1 MSVNAQRAVPSRTF
15 RTNEVVVDFSP
26 KNLRA
31 PFFLRCG
38 AILIDYLI
46 IVIIPVIGLVLGRFM
61 GEDGAKLLS
70 SEMNSV
76 AWLTAVLLG
85 LANIILLP
93 MFNGQ
98 TIGKLLTGLRTVKLD
113 GTRAS
118 GGTIAFRQI
127 SGLLLTAA
135 SAGIA
140 FFLSVFSSKG
150 RALHDYLAGTVVIYA
165 DRRVRN

>member
-1 MSVNAQRAVPSRTF
+1 MSVNAERAVPSRTF
-15 RTNEVVVDFSP
+15 RTNEVIVGFSP
-26 KNLRA
+26 ERLRA

-46 IVIIPVIGLVLGRFM
+46 VVAIPVAGLLIGRAM

-76 AWLTAVLLG
+76 AWLIAILLG
-85 LANIILLP
+85 LTNGILLP

-98 TIGKLLTGLRTVKLD
+98 TVGKMLTGLRIVRLD
-113 GTRAS
+113 GTHAS
-118 GGTIAFRQI
+118 SGTIAFRQI

-135 SAGIA
+135 SAGIG
-140 FFLSVFSSKG
+140 FFLSVFSNKG